1 VSPARL
7 PRFCLYCATRLV
19 RRDDH
24 GVRRPTC
31 PGCGY
36 VAYRNPS
43 PAVGVVLPWREGL
56 LFVRRKFEPYAGS
69 WSLPAGF
76 MEYGEAPEE
85 TARRETREETGLSV
99 RVGPLLGAYRGGD
112 DPRVRVVLLVYLA
125 RAVRG
130 RPRAGDDASEL
141 RVFPVGRPPA
151 DLAFRSHRR
160 ALQDYRRWLRAQGG

>member
-1 VSPARL
+1 
-7 PRFCLYCATRLV
+7 V

-31 PGCGY
+31 RECGFI
-36 VAYRNPS
+36 AYQNPS
-43 PAVGVVLPWREGL
+43 PAAGVVLPWQDGL

-85 TARRETREETGLSV
+85 TARRETREETGLVV
-99 RVGPLLGAYRGGD
+99 RVGPLLGAYRGAD

-125 RAVRG
+125 HAIGG
-130 RPRAGDDASEL
+130 RPRPGDDAAEL
-141 RVFPVGRPPA
+141 RVFPAARPPA

-160 ALQDYRRWLRAQGG
+160 ALSDYRRWLREWGS

>member
-1 VSPARL
+1 
-7 PRFCLYCATRLV
+7 
-19 RRDDH
+19 
-24 GVRRPTC
+24 
-31 PGCGY
+31 
-36 VAYRNPS
+36 
-43 PAVGVVLPWREGL
+43 VLPWREGL

-85 TARRETREETGLSV
+85 TARRETREETGLAV